1 MEPEKLS
8 IFENGIEWIKWFKI
22 VLSPT
27 LLFGVI
33 GVILKFS
40 LENETFG
47 NCLFALCLLLGI
59 TAGILWANKVKK
71 KHGTT
76 HFISRTDASP
86 DIDVAIKNKKSPK
99 IIFGLL

>member
-8 IFENGIEWIKWFKI
+8 NFENGIEWINWFKI

-27 LLFGVI
+27 LLFGII

-40 LENETFG
+40 LENETLG

-71 KHGTT
+71 KHGTA

-86 DIDVAIKNKKSPK
+86 DFDVAIKK
-99 IIFGLL
+99 

>member
-1 MEPEKLS
+1 MEQEKLS
-8 IFENGIEWIKWFKI
+8 NFENGIEWINWFKI

-27 LLFGVI
+27 LLFGII

-40 LENETFG
+40 LENKTLG
-47 NCLFALCLLLGI
+47 NYLFAFCLLLGI
-59 TAGILWANKVKK
+59 TVGILWANIIKK

-86 DIDVAIKNKKSPK
+86 DIDEAIHSE
-99 IIFGLL
+99 

>member
-8 IFENGIEWIKWFKI
+8 NFEKGIEWINWFKI
-22 VLSPT
+22 ALSPT
-27 LLFGVI
+27 LLFGII

-40 LENETFG
+40 LENETLG

-86 DIDVAIKNKKSPK
+86 DIDVAIKK
-99 IIFGLL
+99 

>member
-1 MEPEKLS
+1 MEQEKLS
-8 IFENGIEWIKWFKI
+8 NFENGIEWINWFKI

-27 LLFGVI
+27 LLFGII

-40 LENETFG
+40 LENETLG
-47 NCLFALCLLLGI
+47 NYLFAFCLLLGI
-59 TAGILWANKVKK
+59 TVGILWANRIKK

-86 DIDVAIKNKKSPK
+86 DIDEALRK
-99 IIFGLL
+99 